1 MNKNSTSFFDVSS
14 VVIIWA
20 SEQEWKIWN
29 SLIKNLSLFSWEKF
43 WVNPKGWEYDWIKFY
58 EDVVSLPIIPDI
70 AVIAIPA
77 KFVQSSLEECWKKW
91 IKRVIVI
98 SAWFKE
104 IWDIES
110 ENTLIEIAKKYNIS
124 LLWPNCL
131 GYVDTSKNLNL
142 SFWTKSLS
150 ACIWGVCENIA
161 MVSQSWAMAVAL
173 TDWALSRNMWFS
185 KMISMWNKAWINE
198 NDLLIELENDNKTR
212 VISLYLESI
221 EDWERFFNITKKISK
236 SKPIVLVKSGI
247 SDKWS
252 LAASS
257 HTWALSS
264 QKEILE
270 TAFKNAWIHYTQSL
284 EDFFLWSHIFSRS
297 HICDIPEELVLITN
311 AWWPWVMATD
321 HVDLNNVILSD
332 FTIEEKEIL
341 KLWLPET
348 ASVKNPIDIIWDAT
362 SKTYAQVLD
371 NLSKLSK
378 KRAILI
384 LLTAQ
389 VITDVENIAN
399 VIIDFKIQNPCEFIM
414 VSFMWWEWVKKWR
427 ELLSNAGILEYDYPK
442 KAILAYSELIK
453 QKKWSL
459 ENEELLDDIN
469 LPTENILNN
478 IKEKLKN
485 EKTLCNNYLT
495 WEILK
500 TFDINF
506 LDEILVK
513 NVEEIPWVYDSFL
526 WAKLVARISS
536 PDIAHKS
543 DVWWVILNIKSKEE
557 CMQAYNTII
566 KNVQTHKKDAIILWV
581 TFSRMLEKTDSTKEV
596 FVWFKRDASFWNVL
610 IVGMWWIFVNVYEDV
625 SRTIWLVSKKKIIE
639 MFKELKWYP
648 ILEWARWQKW
658 INFDSLIDM
667 IYKLQYVFKSF
678 DEISEI
684 DINPIFADDMES
696 IIVDAKLYL

>member
-1 MNKNSTSFFDVSS
+1 MKSNLNFFEVSS

-20 SEQEWKIWN
+20 SEVEWKIWN
-29 SLIKNLSLFSWEKF
+29 SLVKNLDLFLWEKF
-43 WVNPKGWEYDWIKFY
+43 GVNPKGWEYNWVKFY
-58 EDVVSLPIIPDI
+58 KDIISLPTVPDI

-77 KFVQSSLEECWKKW
+77 QFVQTSLEDCWKKW
-91 IKRVIVI
+91 IKRVVVI

-104 IWDIES
+104 IWDMDS
-110 ENTLIEIAKKYNIS
+110 ENKLIEISKKYNIS

-131 GYVDTSKNLNL
+131 WYVDTSKNLNL
-142 SFWTKSLS
+142 SFWTKTLS
-150 ACIWGVCENIA
+150 ACVGWICENIA

-198 NDLLIELENDNKTR
+198 NDLLIELENDPKTS

-221 EDWERFFNITKKISK
+221 DDWERFLNITKNLSK
-236 SKPIVLVKSGI
+236 KKPIVLVKSGI

-297 HICDIPEELVLITN
+297 HICDIPEELVIITN

-321 HVDLNNVILSD
+321 HVDFNNVVLSE
-332 FTIEEKEIL
+332 FTQEEKDVL
-341 KLWLPET
+341 KTGLPDA

-362 SKTYAQVLD
+362 SKTYAQVLN
-371 NLSKLSK
+371 NLSKLNK

-399 VIIDFKIQNPCEFIM
+399 IIIDFKIKNPCEFIM
-414 VSFMWWEWVKKWR
+414 VSFMWWEAVQKWR
-427 ELLSNAGILEYDYPK
+427 EILSNAWILEYDYPK

-453 QKKWSL
+453 QKRWSL
-459 ENEELLDDIN
+459 QKEETLDEISLPSEDI
-469 LPTENILNN
+469 INN
-478 IKEKLKN
+478 IKSKIKDEIS
-485 EKTLCNNYLT
+485 LCNNYLT
-495 WEILK
+495 WEIFK
-500 TFDINF
+500 TFNINF

-513 NVEEIPWVYDSFL
+513 NVEEISWVYDNFWWS
-526 WAKLVARISS
+526 KLVARISS
-536 PDIAHKS
+536 PDIAHKT

-557 CMQAYNTII
+557 AIDAYKSII
-566 KNVQTHKKDAIILWV
+566 KNVQKHKKDALILWV
-581 TFSRMLEKTDSTKEV
+581 TFCKMIEKTDSTQEI
-596 FVWFKRDASFWNVL
+596 FVWFKRDVSFWDIL

-625 SRTIWLVSKKKIIE
+625 TRAIWLVSKRKIRE
-639 MFKELKWYP
+639 MFRELKWYP

-658 INFDSLIDM
+658 INFDSLIDT
-667 IYKLQYVFKSF
+667 IYKLQYVFNTF
-678 DEISEI
+678 EEIIEI
-684 DINPIFADDMES
+684 DINPIFSDDKES
-696 IIVDAKLYL
+696 VIVDAKFYI